1 MNETAQTAADS
12 VAAAPD
18 FLTNV
23 YSTLAQFAS
32 VYGLKVI
39 GAILILIIG
48 RIIAGQVRKGVRRL
62 GDTRQWDASL
72 VGFVSSLVYFF
83 VMAFVLV
90 AVLGSFGVQ
99 TASIVAV
106 LGAAS
111 FAVGLALQGTL
122 SNFAAGVMILL
133 FRPFKVGDY
142 VDVAGV
148 AGSVKS
154 IAIFSTTLATP
165 DNVRIEVPNSKIYGD
180 IIKNYGGYDT
190 RRIDMTIGI
199 GYGDDMA
206 QAIEVI
212 RGIVTADDRVLAAPE
227 TQIAVAELGDSS
239 VNLIVRPWVKGS
251 DYWPT
256 RFYLNQAIK
265 DALDAAGIEIPFP
278 QRVVT
283 MIQEPLEREQNA

>member
-1 MNETAQTAADS
+1 MNESAQTAAEA
-12 VAAAPD
+12 VAATPE
-18 FLTNV
+18 FLEGA
-23 YSTLAQFAS
+23 YAALAQFAMA
-32 VYGLKVI
+32 YGLKVV

-48 RIIAGQVRKGVRRL
+48 RIIAGQIRKGMRRL
-62 GDTRQWDASL
+62 GEARAWDPSL
-72 VGFVSSLVYFF
+72 VGFMASLVYFF
-83 VMAFVLV
+83 VMAFVVV

-99 TASIVAV
+99 TASLVAI

-111 FAVGLALQGTL
+111 FAVGLALQGSL
-122 SNFAAGVMILL
+122 ANFAAGVLILL

-142 VDVAGV
+142 VEVAGV
-148 AGSVKS
+148 AGSIKH
-154 IAIFSTTLATP
+154 IAIFSTTMATP
-165 DNVRIEVPNSKIYGD
+165 DNVRIEVPNGKIYGD

-190 RRIDMTIGI
+190 RRIDMTVGI

-212 RGIVTADDRVLAAPE
+212 RGVVTADSRVLAEPE
-227 TQIAVAELGDSS
+227 TMIAVAELGDSS
-239 VNLIVRPWVKGS
+239 VNLVVRPWVKGT

-278 QRVVT
+278 QTVVT
-283 MIQEPLEREQNA
+283 MVQEQKG